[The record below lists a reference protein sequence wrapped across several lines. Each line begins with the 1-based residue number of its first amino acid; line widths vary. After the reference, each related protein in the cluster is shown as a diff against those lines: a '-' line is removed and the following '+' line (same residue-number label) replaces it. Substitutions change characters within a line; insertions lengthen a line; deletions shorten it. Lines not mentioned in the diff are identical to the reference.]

1 MRATHNLLSNQFRI
15 FASPLKIPQ
24 LVAFA
29 RNWSSLHWALPD
41 RCPRSKRLLDMQTSF
56 NMVIRFSKQQTEVF
70 RIVYY
75 TGSLTPSL
83 PVNAVW
89 QLIVLEAEYFWSC
102 RNVSSITFLMQL
114 IFVYLEK
121 KTNALWKIGYYMC
134 SCSLKTSIPISNSP
148 SHIYQI
154 LVPNPKQCTIPSPTG
169 ERRVYL
175 LWKIGYYTCSSP
187 GPPPF

>member
-83 PVNAVW
+83 PVKAV
-89 QLIVLEAEYFWSC
+89 
-102 RNVSSITFLMQL
+102 
-114 IFVYLEK
+114 
-121 KTNALWKIGYYMC
+121 
-134 SCSLKTSIPISNSP
+134 
-148 SHIYQI
+148 
-154 LVPNPKQCTIPSPTG
+154 
-169 ERRVYL
+169 
-175 LWKIGYYTCSSP
+175 
-187 GPPPF
+187 